1 MTLPDELLASFI
13 GKPAPE
19 RYEPIQHLNTGVT
32 FLSYL
37 LPEIEPAIRLNMGP
51 RMSSSL
57 DAQTRFVGVRAAV
70 AVAVVGIA
78 LSVGQ
83 AIVARGIEDG
93 RINAHFSG
101 VAANNAQNLNRT
113 LLATL
118 NNLLALNAT
127 IEAARAC

>member
-1 MTLPDELLASFI
+1 
-13 GKPAPE
+13 
-19 RYEPIQHLNTGVT
+19 
-32 FLSYL
+32 
-37 LPEIEPAIRLNMGP
+37 
-51 RMSSSL
+51 MSSSL

-101 VAANNAQNLNRT
+101 MAANSAQNLNRT

-118 NNLLALNAT
+118 KSVEGVAALFGAVPATDRAIFARYVEPLLASDPTLFNLIWAPRVPS
-127 IEAARAC
+127 AKRAI

>member
-1 MTLPDELLASFI
+1 
-13 GKPAPE
+13 
-19 RYEPIQHLNTGVT
+19 
-32 FLSYL
+32 
-37 LPEIEPAIRLNMGP
+37 
-51 RMSSSL
+51 MSSSL

-83 AIVARGIEDG
+83 AIVARRIEDG

-101 VAANNAQNLNRT
+101 MAANSAQNLNRT

-118 NNLLALNAT
+118 KSVEGVAALFGPGDRSHNLRSVCRTPARFRSDLVQPYLG
-127 IEAARAC
+127 AARAFGQARRI